1 MTDKEKVRTELKEKL
16 EELDYSSSL
25 RLTLI
30 MAIEYIDSLPEE
42 HVSEDLEESIDEYYE
57 NENGE
62 IVSNKLII
70 VKQCNV

>member
-42 HVSEDLEESIDEYYE
+42 HVSEDLEESIDEYSE
-57 NENGE
+57 RERNNS
-62 IVSNKLII
+62 IK
-70 VKQCNV
+70 K